1 MIIISTDR
9 APAAVGPY
17 SQAIVTGGMV
27 YTSGQIPIDPA
38 DGNLVGGG
46 IVAQTEQTIKNIE
59 TILQAAGSDLTRV
72 VKTTC
77 YLADMGDFAPFNA
90 TYEKYFTGKPARSC
104 IGSADLPKGAL
115 IEIGVI
121 AEL

>member
-17 SQAIVTGGMV
+17 SQAIVTGGTV

-38 DGNLVGGG
+38 TGNLVSGG
-46 IVAQTEQTIKNIE
+46 IVAQTEQTINNIAE
-59 TILQAAGSDLTRV
+59 ILKAAGSDLTQV
-72 VKTTC
+72 IKTTC

-90 TYEKYFTGKPARSC
+90 VYEKYFTAKPARSC
-104 IGSADLPKGAL
+104 IGSVDLPKGAL
-115 IEIGVI
+115 VEIDVV
-121 AEL
+121 AEI